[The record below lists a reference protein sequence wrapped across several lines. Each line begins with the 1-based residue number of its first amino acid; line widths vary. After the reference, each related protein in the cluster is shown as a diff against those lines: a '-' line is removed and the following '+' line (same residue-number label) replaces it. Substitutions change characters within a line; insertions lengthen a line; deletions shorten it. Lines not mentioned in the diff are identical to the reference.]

1 MQSVCLGMHTG
12 VSAMEMLSIEDLN
25 TSDENC
31 IHSTLIFLINQA
43 KSLNIPMPIVT
54 FDQTLHIKT
63 GYIALEENLNIII
76 CKVAN

>member
-1 MQSVCLGMHTG
+1 MHTG
-12 VSAMEMLSIEDLN
+12 VPAIEMLSIEDLN

-43 KSLNIPMPIVT
+43 KSLNIPMTNVT
-54 FDQTLHIKT
+54 FDQTLHIKA
-63 GYIALEENLNIII
+63 GNIALEENLNIII